1 MMIKKKKKTTHSIT
15 IATIFANTFLKKLF
29 IKQSFSYMS
38 QHKVILLLGSN
49 LGDQKK
55 NLETALE
62 KIKEGGNEILQLS
75 EFLTSE
81 PVEFASS
88 NIFCNIATII
98 FTHLSPIQLLDY
110 VKSIEME
117 MGRNNDSKVTGEYT
131 DRVIDI
137 DIVAYNELRFVS
149 ERLEVPH
156 KKHLFER
163 EFSKILLKD
172 FI

>member
-1 MMIKKKKKTTHSIT
+1 MT
-15 IATIFANTFLKKLF
+15 IATIFASTFLKKLF
-29 IKQSFSYMS
+29 INQSFSYMS
-38 QHKVILLLGSN
+38 QHKVVLLLGSN

-62 KIKEGGNEILQLS
+62 KIKERGNEILQIS

-98 FTHLSPIQLLDY
+98 FTHLSPIQLLDF
-110 VKSIEME
+110 VKSIEIE
-117 MGRNNDSKVTGEYT
+117 MGRVNDSKAKGGYA
-131 DRVIDI
+131 DRIIDI
-137 DIVAYNELRFVS
+137 DIVKYNELKFLS
-149 ERLEVPH
+149 ERLEIPH

-163 EFSKILLKD
+163 EFSRILLKN

>member
-1 MMIKKKKKTTHSIT
+1 
-15 IATIFANTFLKKLF
+15 
-29 IKQSFSYMS
+29 MS
-38 QHKVILLLGSN
+38 QHKVVLLLGSN

-55 NLETALE
+55 NLETALDRL
-62 KIKEGGNEILQLS
+62 KAGGIEILQIS
-75 EFLTSE
+75 EFLISE

-98 FTHLSPIQLLDY
+98 FTHLSPIQLLDF
-110 VKSIEME
+110 VKSIEVE
-117 MGRNNDSKVTGEYT
+117 MGRISDSKANGGYS

-137 DIVAYNELRFVS
+137 DIVKFNELKFIS
-149 ERLEVPH
+149 ERLEIPH

-163 EFSKILLKD
+163 EFSRILLKD